1 MYGSMISLA
10 VDYKTEQE
18 VREAFEQLKQ
28 GGEVLMELAPQFFS
42 PLYGWVLDK
51 FGVSWQLICLK

>member
-1 MYGSMISLA
+1 MISLA

-28 GGEVLMELAPQFFS
+28 GGEVLMELAPQFS
-42 PLYGWVLDK
+42 ARCTAGCSTD
-51 FGVSWQLICLK
+51 SE